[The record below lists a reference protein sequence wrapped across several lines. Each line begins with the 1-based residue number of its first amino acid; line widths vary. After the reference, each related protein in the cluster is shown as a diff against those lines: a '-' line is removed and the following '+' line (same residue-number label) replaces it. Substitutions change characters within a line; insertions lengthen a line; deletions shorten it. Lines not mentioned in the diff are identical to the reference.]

1 MDSFGFG
8 EVMVGLG
15 LDSAS
20 PWAFL
25 PSCPSR
31 RAQAR
36 TRRGQILTG
45 RRTAGAR
52 GLVLWTEVSDW
63 AELVHRL
70 GPDTYVLLDRP
81 PAQTQGEARV
91 RPRQIEALSSAACMP
106 SRGPPGLRDAAA
118 GLVGDPSH
126 YCPVSV
132 PAGELLSEMHALR
145 FYRVV
150 VLRHPVLYTHV
161 FPRSDD
167 GYFKSCGFALHVQLT
182 EERIYTAT

>member
-1 MDSFGFG
+1 MGRGGFG
-8 EVMVGLG
+8 LP
-15 LDSAS
+15 LALPLPTHAS
-20 PWAFL
+20 KNKA
-25 PSCPSR
+25 
-31 RAQAR
+31 
-36 TRRGQILTG
+36 GQILTG

-91 RPRQIEALSSAACMP
+91 RPRQIEAQSLAACMP
-106 SRGPPGLRDAAA
+106 SRGPPGLRDAA
-118 GLVGDPSH
+118 GLVGDPFH
-126 YCPVSV
+126 CCPVSV
-132 PAGELLSEMHALR
+132 PAGELLSEMPALR

-150 VLRHPVLYTHV
+150 ALRHPVLYTHV

-167 GYFKSCGFALHVQLT
+167 DWFAEL
-182 EERIYTAT
+182 IS